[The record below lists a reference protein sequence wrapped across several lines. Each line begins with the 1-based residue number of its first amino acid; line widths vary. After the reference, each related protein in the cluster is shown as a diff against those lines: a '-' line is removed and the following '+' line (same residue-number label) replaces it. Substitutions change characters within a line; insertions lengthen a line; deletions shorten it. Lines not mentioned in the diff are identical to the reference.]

1 MRWGGKIKAGSLQFV
16 LFIGAIIA
24 VLLMMFVLIAHTQN
38 LFNKKTVLIVDLVQ
52 AANFG
57 IDSSLNQ
64 DASIY
69 KNSESR
75 YQLDKPISI
84 TIQKDFWGI
93 FEKITSTAV
102 HGKLNFTKTALVGSD
117 SYELPALYLRDKQ
130 RPLILAGNT
139 RITGNAYL
147 PQQGIRMGNISGN
160 SYSSNKLLYG
170 NKKKSKEE
178 LPKINPSIL
187 KQIKQLATNGYLVR
201 EQEISLK
208 RGLVF
213 ENSFESPTIH
223 ISEQVAYMEDVLL
236 SGNIVI
242 SASDKIIVEPS
253 SQLRDVI
260 LIAPEILIKDNV
272 KGNFQAF
279 ASKNIYVGRNCNL
292 SYPSVLVVSNSFY
305 SSDKNTERDA
315 KIVVSSFSKIKGV
328 LVYLTNNDKQLNAP
342 VIKIDKNAIIHGE
355 IYCEKNLELKGSV
368 FGNIT
373 TDAFIALENGSIYQ
387 NHIYNGSIDRTRL
400 TDEYSGLLSE
410 LNPSKKVLKWLY

>member
-1 MRWGGKIKAGSLQFV
+1 MRWGDKIKAGSLQFV

-64 DASIY
+64 QIPTD
-69 KNSESR
+69 NNTELL

-84 TIQKDFWGI
+84 KTQKEYWGI
-93 FEKITSTAV
+93 FEEITSTAV
-102 HGKLNFTKTALVGSD
+102 HGKLNFTKTALVGSNG
-117 SYELPALYLRDKQ
+117 YELPALYLRDKQ

-139 RITGNAYL
+139 RITGDAYL
-147 PQQGIRMGNISGN
+147 PEQGIRMGNISGN
-160 SYSSNKLLYG
+160 SYAHNQLLYG
-170 NKKKSKEE
+170 EKRKSKGE
-178 LPKINPSIL
+178 LPRINSTIL
-187 KQIKQLATNGYLVR
+187 KQIKQLATNGYLDR

-208 RGLVF
+208 KGLVF
-213 ENSFESPTIH
+213 KNSFESPTVFVNERVI
-223 ISEQVAYMEDVLL
+223 YLEDVLL

-253 SQLRDVI
+253 SQLRDVV
-260 LIAPEILIKDNV
+260 LIAPEILVKDGV
-272 KGNFQAF
+272 KGNFQAI
-279 ASKNIYVGRNCNL
+279 ATKNIYIGRNCNL
-292 SYPSVLVVSNSFY
+292 SYPSALVVSNLFY
-305 SSDKNTERDA
+305 NSNKNTESDA

-328 LVYLTNNDKQLNAP
+328 LVYLTNNDKQSNAP
-342 VIKIDKNAIIHGE
+342 AIKIDKNAIIHGE

-368 FGNIT
+368 FGNVT

-387 NHIYNGSIDRTRL
+387 NHIYNGVINRNSL
-400 TDEYSGLLSE
+400 TNEYGGLLNE
-410 LNPSKKVLKWLY
+410 FNPSKKVLKWLY